1 MAVPKKK
8 MSRSRTR
15 RRKATWRL
23 SSPRTIQCPQCR
35 APKLSHRACREC
47 GTYKGREIVPEA

>member
-15 RRKATWRL
+15 QRKAHWKVT
-23 SSPRTIQCPQCR
+23 RTHTTRCPQCDS
-35 APKLSHRACREC
+35 PKLSHRVCPEC
-47 GTYKGREIVPEA
+47 GTYKGREVIPS

>member
-15 RRKATWRL
+15 QRKAAWKVEAPQTNR
-23 SSPRTIQCPQCR
+23 CPQCG
-35 APKLSHRACREC
+35 APKLSHRVCPEC
-47 GTYKGREIVPEA
+47 GSYKGREVIPSS